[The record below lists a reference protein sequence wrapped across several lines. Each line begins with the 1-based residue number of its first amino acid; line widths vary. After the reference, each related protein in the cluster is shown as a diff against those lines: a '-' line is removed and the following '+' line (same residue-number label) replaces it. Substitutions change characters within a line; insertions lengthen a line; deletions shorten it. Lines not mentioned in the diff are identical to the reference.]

1 MKTAFYV
8 VIAFIALGF
17 GASSCAHDD
26 DTKAAPIEI
35 AEKAFADGRYAK
47 AQSIADS
54 IMLGPSF
61 ADLDVAQLCRLSML
75 LTRLGESSTDEEV
88 NTAMAARALE
98 AASALDSDSTASF
111 IRNVP
116 LDDRARV
123 AIVTALSTARGDSL
137 IEEPDSLIY

>member
-26 DTKAAPIEI
+26 DTKATPIEI
-35 AEKAFADGRYAK
+35 ADGRYAK

-98 AASALDSDSTASF
+98 AAFALDSDSTASF